1 MEGKMLQPN
10 DTLQTSNNEAS
21 TTTSLQPM
29 GFTDILDTIFSLY
42 RNHFRLIFGI
52 CIVYFIFMLGLN
64 LFLGI
69 STFYFSNSGLW
80 GIAIGIPIIASWI
93 TILISLFSIGALLFA
108 GAQSYLGNQ
117 ITAGTAFRQI
127 ARRFWS
133 YLGSNILYILI
144 VGLLTITIIGI
155 PFAIYFA
162 VRWGFYAQ
170 AVLIEQTSATNALR
184 RSSELVKGTWWRVFG
199 ILFAIFLLAFMI
211 QTILQFSLLFG
222 FGLTQVIGGEEGLLK
237 MFQRLF
243 VPELTTWEGLVN
255 YIIQSF
261 INYVVTSLMLP
272 VGIIG
277 STLLYFDQRIRKE
290 GFDIEMRVTD
300 PAA

>member
-1 MEGKMLQPN
+1 MLQPN
-10 DTLQTSNNEAS
+10 NSSQTNNSEAS

-52 CIVYFIFMLGLN
+52 CTVYFILMFAQN
-64 LFLGI
+64 LLTGI
-69 STFYFSNSGLW
+69 SAFYFSSSGLW
-80 GIAIGIPIIASWI
+80 SMTIAVAVIAFW
-93 TILISLFSIGALLFA
+93 ILILIGLFLIGALLFA
-108 GAQSYLGNQ
+108 GAQSYLGKQ
-117 ITAGTAFRQI
+117 ITAGIAFRQV
-127 ARRFWS
+127 ARRFWF
-133 YLGSNILYILI
+133 YLGSSIIYLLI
-144 VGLLTITIIGI
+144 VGLLAITVIGI

-170 AVLIEQTSATNALR
+170 AVLIEETSPTNALR

-199 ILFAIFLLAFMI
+199 IMFAIILLAFMI

-222 FGLTQVIGGEEGLLK
+222 FGVTQAISGEGGVLK
-237 MFQRLF
+237 MFQQLF
-243 VPELTTWEGLVN
+243 VPELTTWDGLVT

-261 INYVVTSLMLP
+261 INDVVSSLMLP

-290 GFDIEMRVTD
+290 GFDIEMRVTGTTV
-300 PAA
+300 

>member
-1 MEGKMLQPN
+1 MLQSN
-10 DTLQTSNNEAS
+10 DSSQTSNSEAS
-21 TTTSLQPM
+21 PTTSLQPM

-52 CIVYFIFMLGLN
+52 CIVYFVLTLGLN
-64 LFLGI
+64 LLTGI
-69 STFYFSNSGLW
+69 STFYFSNSGL
-80 GIAIGIPIIASWI
+80 GVMAIAVPVIASWI

-108 GAQSYLGNQ
+108 GAQSYLGRQ

-133 YLGSNILYILI
+133 YLGSNILYMLVI
-144 VGLLTITIIGI
+144 GLLAITIIGI

-162 VRWGFYAQ
+162 ARWGFYSQ
-170 AVLIEQTSATNALR
+170 AVLVEETSATNALR

-211 QTILQFSLLFG
+211 QTILQFSLLFV
-222 FGLTQVIGGEEGLLK
+222 FGLTQAIGGEEGLLK
-237 MFQRLF
+237 MFQQLF
-243 VPELTTWEGLVN
+243 VPELTTWDGLVN
-255 YIIQSF
+255 YIVQSF
-261 INYVVTSLMLP
+261 TNGVVNSLMLP

-300 PAA
+300 TEV

>member
-10 DTLQTSNNEAS
+10 DSSQTNNSEAS

-52 CIVYFIFMLGLN
+52 CIVYFVLMLGLN
-64 LFLGI
+64 LLSGI
-69 STFYFSNSGLW
+69 SIFFFSNSGPW
-80 GIAIGIPIIASWI
+80 GIVIGIPVITSWF
-93 TILISLFSIGALLFA
+93 TLLISLVSIGVLLFA
-108 GAQSYLGNQ
+108 GAQAYLGRQ
-117 ITAGTAFRQI
+117 IATGTAFRQI
-127 ARRFWS
+127 TRRFWS
-133 YLGSNILYILI
+133 YLGSTLLYVLI
-144 VGLLTITIIGI
+144 VGLLVVTCIGI

-170 AVLIEQTSATNALR
+170 AVLIEETSATNALR

-222 FGLTQVIGGEEGLLK
+222 FGLTQAISGEGGVLK
-237 MFQRLF
+237 MLERLF
-243 VPELTTWEGLVN
+243 IPELTTWDGLVN

-261 INYVVTSLMLP
+261 INSVVTSLMLP

-300 PAA
+300 TTV

>member
-1 MEGKMLQPN
+1 MLQPN
-10 DTLQTSNNEAS
+10 DSLQTNDSEAS

-52 CIVYFIFMLGLN
+52 CLVYFVLMLGLN
-64 LFLGI
+64 LLMGI

-80 GIAIGIPIIASWI
+80 GIAIGIPVITSWI

-108 GAQSYLGNQ
+108 GAQSYLGRQ
-117 ITAGTAFRQI
+117 IATGTAFRQI
-127 ARRFWS
+127 TRRFWS

-144 VGLLTITIIGI
+144 VGLLAITIIGI

-170 AVLIEQTSATNALR
+170 AVLIEETSATNALR

-211 QTILQFSLLFG
+211 HTILQVSLLFG

-243 VPELTTWEGLVN
+243 VPVLTTWEGLVN

-261 INYVVTSLMLP
+261 INYVVNSLMLP

-300 PAA
+300 TEV

>member
-1 MEGKMLQPN
+1 MLQPN
-10 DTLQTSNNEAS
+10 DSSQTNNSEAS

-52 CIVYFIFMLGLN
+52 CLVYFVLMLGLN
-64 LFLGI
+64 LLSGI
-69 STFYFSNSGLW
+69 SIFFFSNSGSW
-80 GIAIGIPIIASWI
+80 GIVIGIPVITSWL
-93 TILISLFSIGALLFA
+93 TLLISLVSIGVLLFA
-108 GAQSYLGNQ
+108 GAQAYLGRQ
-117 ITAGTAFRQI
+117 IATGTAFRQI
-127 ARRFWS
+127 TRRFWS
-133 YLGSNILYILI
+133 YLGSTLLYVLI
-144 VGLLTITIIGI
+144 VGLLVVTCIGI

-170 AVLIEQTSATNALR
+170 AVLIEETSATNALR

-222 FGLTQVIGGEEGLLK
+222 FGLTQAISGEGGVLK
-237 MFQRLF
+237 MLERLF
-243 VPELTTWEGLVN
+243 IPELTTWDGLVN

-261 INYVVTSLMLP
+261 INSVVTSLMLP

-300 PAA
+300 TTV

>member
-1 MEGKMLQPN
+1 MLQPN
-10 DTLQTSNNEAS
+10 DALQTDNSEAS
-21 TTTSLQPM
+21 TTTSLQSM

-52 CIVYFIFMLGLN
+52 CIVYFLLMLGLN
-64 LFLGI
+64 LVLGI
-69 STFYFSNSGLW
+69 STFYFSNSDLW
-80 GIAIGIPIIASWI
+80 GMAIGISVITSWI

-108 GAQSYLGNQ
+108 GAQSYLGRQ
-117 ITAGTAFRQI
+117 IATGTAFRQI
-127 ARRFWS
+127 TRRFWP

-144 VGLLTITIIGI
+144 VVLLAITIIGI

-170 AVLIEQTSATNALR
+170 AVLIEETSVTNALR
-184 RSSELVKGTWWRVFG
+184 RSSELVKGTWWRVCG
-199 ILFAIFLLAFMI
+199 ILLAIFVLAFMI

-222 FGLTQVIGGEEGLLK
+222 FGLTQAISGEEGLLK

-243 VPELTTWEGLVN
+243 VPELTTWEGLAN

-300 PAA
+300 TEV

>member
-1 MEGKMLQPN
+1 MLQPN
-10 DTLQTSNNEAS
+10 DSSQTSNSEVS
-21 TTTSLQPM
+21 PTTSLQPM

-52 CIVYFIFMLGLN
+52 CVVYFVLTLGLN
-64 LFLGI
+64 LLTGI
-69 STFYFSNSGLW
+69 STFYFSNSGL
-80 GIAIGIPIIASWI
+80 GVMAIAVPVIASWI
-93 TILISLFSIGALLFA
+93 TLLISLFSIGALLFA
-108 GAQSYLGNQ
+108 GAQSYLGRQ

-133 YLGSNILYILI
+133 YLGSNILYMLVI
-144 VGLLTITIIGI
+144 GLLAITIIGI

-162 VRWGFYAQ
+162 ARWGFYSQ
-170 AVLIEQTSATNALR
+170 AVLVEETSATNALR

-211 QTILQFSLLFG
+211 QTILQFSLLFV
-222 FGLTQVIGGEEGLLK
+222 FGLTQAIGGEEGLLK
-237 MFQRLF
+237 MFQQLF
-243 VPELTTWEGLVN
+243 VPELTTWDGLVN
-255 YIIQSF
+255 YIVQSF
-261 INYVVTSLMLP
+261 TNGVVNSLMLP

-300 PAA
+300 TEV

>member
-10 DTLQTSNNEAS
+10 DGLQTSNNEAS

-52 CIVYFIFMLGLN
+52 CIVYFIVMLGLN

-108 GAQSYLGNQ
+108 GAQSYLGSQ

-144 VGLLTITIIGI
+144 VGLLAITIIGI

-199 ILFAIFLLAFMI
+199 ILFAIFVLAFMI

-222 FGLTQVIGGEEGLLK
+222 FGLTQAIGGEEGVLK
-237 MFQRLF
+237 MFQQLF

-300 PAA
+300 TAV

>member
-1 MEGKMLQPN
+1 MLQSN
-10 DTLQTSNNEAS
+10 DALQTNDSEAS
-21 TTTSLQPM
+21 TATSLQPM

-52 CIVYFIFMLGLN
+52 CIVYFVLMLGLN
-64 LFLGI
+64 LLMGI
-69 STFYFSNSGLW
+69 STFYFSNSGLS
-80 GIAIGIPIIASWI
+80 GMAIGIPLITTWI

-108 GAQSYLGNQ
+108 GGQSYLGRQ

-133 YLGSNILYILI
+133 YLGSNILYMLVI
-144 VGLLTITIIGI
+144 GLLAITIIGI

-162 VRWGFYAQ
+162 ARWGFYAQ
-170 AVLIEQTSATNALR
+170 AVLIEETSVTHALR

-199 ILFAIFLLAFMI
+199 ILLAIFLLAFMI
-211 QTILQFSLLFG
+211 QTVLQFSLLFG
-222 FGLTQVIGGEEGLLK
+222 FGLTQAISGEGGLLE
-237 MFQRLF
+237 MFQQLF

-261 INYVVTSLMLP
+261 INYLVNSLMLP

-300 PAA
+300 TTV

>member
-1 MEGKMLQPN
+1 MLQPN
-10 DTLQTSNNEAS
+10 DALQTSNNEAS

-52 CIVYFIFMLGLN
+52 CIVYFVFMLGLN

-69 STFYFSNSGLW
+69 STFYFSNSGLR

-300 PAA
+300 SAA

>member
-1 MEGKMLQPN
+1 MLQPN
-10 DTLQTSNNEAS
+10 DALQTSNNEAS

-52 CIVYFIFMLGLN
+52 CIVYFVFMLGLN

-69 STFYFSNSGLW
+69 STFYFSNSGLR

>member
-1 MEGKMLQPN
+1 MLQPN
-10 DTLQTSNNEAS
+10 DSLQTNDSETS
-21 TTTSLQPM
+21 TTASLQPM

-52 CIVYFIFMLGLN
+52 CIVYFVFMLGLN

-69 STFYFSNSGLW
+69 STFYFSNSGVW
-80 GIAIGIPIIASWI
+80 SIAIGIPIIASWT

-108 GAQSYLGNQ
+108 GGQSYLGRQ
-117 ITAGTAFRQI
+117 ITAGSAFRQI
-127 ARRFWS
+127 ARRFWP

-144 VGLLTITIIGI
+144 VGLLAITIIGI

-162 VRWGFYAQ
+162 VRWGFYTQ
-170 AVLIEQTSATNALR
+170 AVLIEETSARNALR

-199 ILFAIFLLAFMI
+199 ILLAIFLLAFMI

-222 FGLTQVIGGEEGLLK
+222 FGLTQAISGEGGLLQ

-243 VPELTTWEGLVN
+243 VPELTTWDGLVN

-261 INYVVTSLMLP
+261 INYVVNSLMLP

-300 PAA
+300 TEV

>member
-1 MEGKMLQPN
+1 MLQSN
-10 DTLQTSNNEAS
+10 DSLQTNDSEAS

-29 GFTDILDTIFSLY
+29 DFTDILDTIFSLY

-52 CIVYFIFMLGLN
+52 CIVYFILMLGLN
-64 LFLGI
+64 LLMGI

-80 GIAIGIPIIASWI
+80 GMAIGIPLITSWI

-108 GAQSYLGNQ
+108 GGQSYLGRQ

-133 YLGSNILYILI
+133 YLGCNILYLLVI
-144 VGLLTITIIGI
+144 GLLAITVIGI

-162 VRWGFYAQ
+162 ARWGFYAQ
-170 AVLIEQTSATNALR
+170 AVLIEETSAMHALR
-184 RSSELVKGTWWRVFG
+184 RSSELVKGTWWRVCG
-199 ILFAIFLLAFMI
+199 ILLAIFLLAFMI
-211 QTILQFSLLFG
+211 QTILQFSLLFV
-222 FGLTQVIGGEEGLLK
+222 FGLTQAIGGEEGLLK
-237 MFQRLF
+237 MFLQLF
-243 VPELTTWEGLVN
+243 VPELTTWDGLVN

-300 PAA
+300 TMV

>member
-1 MEGKMLQPN
+1 MLQPN
-10 DTLQTSNNEAS
+10 DSLQTNDSEAS

-42 RNHFRLIFGI
+42 RSHFRLIFGI
-52 CIVYFIFMLGLN
+52 CIVYFVLMLGLN
-64 LFLGI
+64 LLLGI
-69 STFYFSNSGLW
+69 SAFYFSNSGPW
-80 GIAIGIPIIASWI
+80 GMVIGIPIITSWI

-108 GAQSYLGNQ
+108 GGQSYLGRQ

-133 YLGSNILYILI
+133 YLGSNILYMLVI
-144 VGLLTITIIGI
+144 GLLAITVIGI

-162 VRWGFYAQ
+162 ARWGFYAQ
-170 AVLIEQTSATNALR
+170 AVLIEETSATHALR

-199 ILFAIFLLAFMI
+199 ILFAIFVLAFMI

-222 FGLTQVIGGEEGLLK
+222 FGVTQAISGEGGLLK

-243 VPELTTWEGLVN
+243 VPQLTTWDGLVN

-261 INYVVTSLMLP
+261 INYVVNSLMLP

-300 PAA
+300 TTV

>member
-1 MEGKMLQPN
+1 MLQPN
-10 DTLQTSNNEAS
+10 NSSQTNNSEAS

-52 CIVYFIFMLGLN
+52 CLVYFVLMLGLN
-64 LFLGI
+64 LLSGI
-69 STFYFSNSGLW
+69 SIFFFSNSGPW
-80 GIAIGIPIIASWI
+80 SIVIGIPVITSWL
-93 TILISLFSIGALLFA
+93 TLLISLVSIGVLLFA
-108 GAQSYLGNQ
+108 GAQAYLGRQ
-117 ITAGTAFRQI
+117 IAIGTAFRQI
-127 ARRFWS
+127 TRRFWS
-133 YLGSNILYILI
+133 YLGSTLLYVLI
-144 VGLLTITIIGI
+144 VGLLMVTCIGI
-155 PFAIYFA
+155 PFAIYFGT
-162 VRWGFYAQ
+162 RWGFYAQ
-170 AVLIEQTSATNALR
+170 AVLIEETSATNALR

-222 FGLTQVIGGEEGLLK
+222 FGVTQAISGEGGVLK
-237 MFQRLF
+237 MLERLF
-243 VPELTTWEGLVN
+243 IPELTTWDGLVT

-261 INYVVTSLMLP
+261 INSVVTSVMLP

-300 PAA
+300 TAV

>member
-1 MEGKMLQPN
+1 MLQPN
-10 DTLQTSNNEAS
+10 DSLQTNDSEAS
-21 TTTSLQPM
+21 TMTSLQPM

-42 RNHFRLIFGI
+42 RSHFRLIFGI
-52 CIVYFIFMLGLN
+52 CIVYFVLMLGLN
-64 LFLGI
+64 LLLGI
-69 STFYFSNSGLW
+69 SAFYFSNSGPW
-80 GIAIGIPIIASWI
+80 GMAIGIPIITSWI

-108 GAQSYLGNQ
+108 GGQSYLGRQ
-117 ITAGTAFRQI
+117 IAAGTAFRQI

-133 YLGSNILYILI
+133 YLGSNILYMLVI
-144 VGLLTITIIGI
+144 GLLAITIIGI

-162 VRWGFYAQ
+162 ARWGFYAQ
-170 AVLIEQTSATNALR
+170 AVLIEETSATHALR

-199 ILFAIFLLAFMI
+199 ILFAIFVLAFMI

-222 FGLTQVIGGEEGLLK
+222 FGLTQAISGEGGLLK

-243 VPELTTWEGLVN
+243 VPELTTWDGLVN

-261 INYVVTSLMLP
+261 INYVVNSLMLP

-300 PAA
+300 TAV

>member
-1 MEGKMLQPN
+1 MLQPN
-10 DTLQTSNNEAS
+10 DSSQTSNSEVS
-21 TTTSLQPM
+21 PTTVLQPM

-52 CIVYFIFMLGLN
+52 CVVYFVLTLGLN
-64 LFLGI
+64 LLTGI
-69 STFYFSNSGLW
+69 STFYFSNSGL
-80 GIAIGIPIIASWI
+80 GVMAIAVPVIASWI

-108 GAQSYLGNQ
+108 GAQSYLGRQ

-133 YLGSNILYILI
+133 YLGSNILYMLVI
-144 VGLLTITIIGI
+144 GLLAITIIGL

-162 VRWGFYAQ
+162 ARWGFYSQ
-170 AVLIEQTSATNALR
+170 AVLVEETSATNALR

-211 QTILQFSLLFG
+211 QTILQFSLLFL
-222 FGLTQVIGGEEGLLK
+222 FGLTQAIGGEEGLLK
-237 MFQRLF
+237 MFQQLF
-243 VPELTTWEGLVN
+243 VPELTTWDGLVN

-261 INYVVTSLMLP
+261 TNGVVNSLMLP

-300 PAA
+300 TEV

>member
-1 MEGKMLQPN
+1 MLQSN
-10 DTLQTSNNEAS
+10 DSSQTSNSEVS
-21 TTTSLQPM
+21 PTTVLQPM

-52 CIVYFIFMLGLN
+52 CVVYFVLTLGLN
-64 LFLGI
+64 LLTGI
-69 STFYFSNSGLW
+69 STFYFSNSGL
-80 GIAIGIPIIASWI
+80 GVMAIAVPVIASWI

-108 GAQSYLGNQ
+108 GAQSYLGRQ

-133 YLGSNILYILI
+133 YLGSNILYMLVI
-144 VGLLTITIIGI
+144 GLLAITIIGS

-162 VRWGFYAQ
+162 ARWGFYSQ
-170 AVLIEQTSATNALR
+170 AVLVEETSATNALR

-211 QTILQFSLLFG
+211 QTILQFSLLFL
-222 FGLTQVIGGEEGLLK
+222 FGLTQAIGGEEGLLK
-237 MFQRLF
+237 MFQQLF
-243 VPELTTWEGLVN
+243 VPELTTWDGLVN

-261 INYVVTSLMLP
+261 TNGVVNSLMLP

-300 PAA
+300 TEV

>member
-1 MEGKMLQPN
+1 MLQPN
-10 DTLQTSNNEAS
+10 DALQTSNNEAS

-42 RNHFRLIFGI
+42 RNYFRLIFGI
-52 CIVYFIFMLGLN
+52 CIVYFVFMLGLN

-69 STFYFSNSGLW
+69 STFYFSNSGLR

-117 ITAGTAFRQI
+117 IAAGTAFRQI

>member
-1 MEGKMLQPN
+1 MLQSN
-10 DTLQTSNNEAS
+10 DELQTSNDEAS

-42 RNHFRLIFGI
+42 RSHFRLIFGI
-52 CIVYFIFMLGLN
+52 CIVYFVLMFGLN
-64 LFLGI
+64 LLLGI

-80 GIAIGIPIIASWI
+80 GMVIGMPLITSWI
-93 TILISLFSIGALLFA
+93 TILISLVSIGALLFA
-108 GAQSYLGNQ
+108 GGQSYLGRQ
-117 ITAGTAFRQI
+117 IAAGTAFRQI
-127 ARRFWS
+127 VRRFWS
-133 YLGSNILYILI
+133 YLGCNILYMLVI
-144 VGLLTITIIGI
+144 GLLAITVIGI

-162 VRWGFYAQ
+162 ARWGFYAQ
-170 AVLIEQTSATNALR
+170 AVLIEETSATHALR

-199 ILFAIFLLAFMI
+199 ILLAIFLLAFMI

-222 FGLTQVIGGEEGLLK
+222 FGLTQAISGEGGLWK
-237 MFQRLF
+237 MFQQLF
-243 VPELTTWEGLVN
+243 VPELTTWDGLVN

-261 INYVVTSLMLP
+261 INYVVNSLMLP

-290 GFDIEMRVTD
+290 GFDIEMRVSDTTV
-300 PAA
+300 

>member
-1 MEGKMLQPN
+1 MLQPN
-10 DTLQTSNNEAS
+10 DSSQTSNSEAS

-52 CIVYFIFMLGLN
+52 CLVYFVLMLGLN
-64 LFLGI
+64 LLSGI
-69 STFYFSNSGLW
+69 SIFFFSNSGSW
-80 GIAIGIPIIASWI
+80 GIVIGIPVITSWL
-93 TILISLFSIGALLFA
+93 TLLISLVSIGVLLFA
-108 GAQSYLGNQ
+108 GAQAYLGRQ
-117 ITAGTAFRQI
+117 IATGTAFRQI
-127 ARRFWS
+127 TRRFWS
-133 YLGSNILYILI
+133 YLGSTLLYVLI
-144 VGLLTITIIGI
+144 VGLLVVTCIGI

-170 AVLIEQTSATNALR
+170 AVLIEETSATNALR

-222 FGLTQVIGGEEGLLK
+222 FGLTQAISGEGGVLK
-237 MFQRLF
+237 MLERLF
-243 VPELTTWEGLVN
+243 IPELTTWDGLVN

-261 INYVVTSLMLP
+261 INSVVTSLMLP

-300 PAA
+300 TTV

>member
-1 MEGKMLQPN
+1 MLQPN
-10 DTLQTSNNEAS
+10 DLSQTNNSEAS

-52 CIVYFIFMLGLN
+52 CIVYFVLMLGIN
-64 LFLGI
+64 LFTGI
-69 STFYFSNSGLW
+69 STFFFSNSGLW
-80 GIAIGIPIIASWI
+80 GMAIGIPVITSWI
-93 TILISLFSIGALLFA
+93 TILIGLFFIGALLFA
-108 GAQSYLGNQ
+108 GAQSYLGRQ

-127 ARRFWS
+127 TRRFWP
-133 YLGSNILYILI
+133 YLGSNLLYVLI
-144 VGLLTITIIGI
+144 VGLLVITIIGI

-162 VRWGFYAQ
+162 TRWGFYAQ
-170 AVLIEQTSATNALR
+170 AVLIEETSATNALR
-184 RSSELVKGTWWRVFG
+184 RSRELVKGTWWRVFG

-211 QTILQFSLLFG
+211 QTILQVSLLFG
-222 FGLTQVIGGEEGLLK
+222 FGLTQVISGEEGLLK
-237 MFQRLF
+237 MFQQLF
-243 VPELTTWEGLVN
+243 VPELTTWDGLVN

-261 INYVVTSLMLP
+261 INSVVTGLILP

-300 PAA
+300 TVV

>member
-1 MEGKMLQPN
+1 MLQPN
-10 DTLQTSNNEAS
+10 DSSQTSNSEAS
-21 TTTSLQPM
+21 PMTSLQPM

-52 CIVYFIFMLGLN
+52 CIVYFVLTLGLN
-64 LFLGI
+64 LLTGI
-69 STFYFSNSGLW
+69 STFYFSNSGL
-80 GIAIGIPIIASWI
+80 GVMAIAVPVIASWI

-108 GAQSYLGNQ
+108 GAQSYLGRQ

-133 YLGSNILYILI
+133 YLGSNILYILVI
-144 VGLLTITIIGI
+144 GLLAITIIGI

-162 VRWGFYAQ
+162 ARWGFYSQ
-170 AVLIEQTSATNALR
+170 AVLIEETSATNALR

-211 QTILQFSLLFG
+211 QTILQFSLLFV
-222 FGLTQVIGGEEGLLK
+222 FGLTQAIGGEEGLLK
-237 MFQRLF
+237 MFQQLF
-243 VPELTTWEGLVN
+243 VPELTTWDGLVN
-255 YIIQSF
+255 YIVQSF
-261 INYVVTSLMLP
+261 TNGVVNSLMLP

-300 PAA
+300 TEV

>member
-1 MEGKMLQPN
+1 MLQPN
-10 DTLQTSNNEAS
+10 DSSQTSNSEAS

-52 CIVYFIFMLGLN
+52 CIVYFVLMLGLN
-64 LFLGI
+64 LLSGI
-69 STFYFSNSGLW
+69 SIFFFSNSGSW
-80 GIAIGIPIIASWI
+80 GIVIGIPVITSWL
-93 TILISLFSIGALLFA
+93 TLLISLVSIGVLLFA
-108 GAQSYLGNQ
+108 GAQAYLGRQ
-117 ITAGTAFRQI
+117 IATGTAFRQI
-127 ARRFWS
+127 TRRFWS
-133 YLGSNILYILI
+133 YLGSTLLYVLI
-144 VGLLTITIIGI
+144 VGLLVVTCIGI

-170 AVLIEQTSATNALR
+170 AVLIEETSATNALR

-222 FGLTQVIGGEEGLLK
+222 FGLTQAISGEGGVLK
-237 MFQRLF
+237 MLERLF
-243 VPELTTWEGLVN
+243 IPELTTWDGLVN

-261 INYVVTSLMLP
+261 INSVVTSLMLP

-300 PAA
+300 TTV

>member
-1 MEGKMLQPN
+1 MLQPN
-10 DTLQTSNNEAS
+10 DSLQTNDSEAS

-52 CIVYFIFMLGLN
+52 CIVYFVFMLGLN

-80 GIAIGIPIIASWI
+80 GIAIGIPIIASWT

-127 ARRFWS
+127 VRRFWS
-133 YLGSNILYILI
+133 YLGSNVLYILI

-162 VRWGFYAQ
+162 ARWGFYAQ
-170 AVLIEQTSATNALR
+170 AVLIEETSATNALR

-199 ILFAIFLLAFMI
+199 ILLAIFLLAFMI

-222 FGLTQVIGGEEGLLK
+222 FGLTQVISGEGGLLQ

-243 VPELTTWEGLVN
+243 VPELTTWDGLVN

-261 INYVVTSLMLP
+261 INYVVNSLMLP

-290 GFDIEMRVTD
+290 GFDIEMRVADTEV
-300 PAA
+300 

>member
-1 MEGKMLQPN
+1 MLQPN
-10 DTLQTSNNEAS
+10 DSLQTNDSEAS
-21 TTTSLQPM
+21 KTTPLQPM

-52 CIVYFIFMLGLN
+52 CIVYFVFMLGLN

-69 STFYFSNSGLW
+69 STFYFSNSSLW

-144 VGLLTITIIGI
+144 VGLLAITIIGI

-162 VRWGFYAQ
+162 ARWGFYAQ
-170 AVLIEQTSATNALR
+170 AVLIEETSATNALR

-199 ILFAIFLLAFMI
+199 ILLAIFLLAFMI
-211 QTILQFSLLFG
+211 QTILQFSLLFV
-222 FGLTQVIGGEEGLLK
+222 FGLTQAISGEGGLLQ

-243 VPELTTWEGLVN
+243 VPELTTWDGLVN
-255 YIIQSF
+255 YIIQSV
-261 INYVVTSLMLP
+261 INYVVNSLMLP

-300 PAA
+300 TVV